1 MEKYEDTLK
10 EIEASLGSVPGF
22 MAALTEDVL
31 VKEWPS
37 SRNTSLV
44 NQ

>member
-10 EIEASLGSVPGF
+10 EIEAALGSVPGF
-22 MAALTEDVL
+22 MTALAEDVL
-31 VKEWPS
+31 VKEWPY
-37 SRNTSLV
+37 SRNTFLV